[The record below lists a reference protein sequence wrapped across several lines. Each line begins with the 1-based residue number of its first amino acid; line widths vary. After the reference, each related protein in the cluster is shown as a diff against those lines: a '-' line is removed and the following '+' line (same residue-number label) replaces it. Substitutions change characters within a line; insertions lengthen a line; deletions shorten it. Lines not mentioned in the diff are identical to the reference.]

1 MGFFKKKKQTPATAF
16 TFVSGLDQNKVNS
29 CGESLDKLVNGDLP
43 FGWASHNKAFTDK
56 LQSEM
61 SYFNKQVSAAENDG
75 NPVTKRNAL
84 KSLLQ
89 YMEDAQKLCDNK
101 GECFS
106 LWCSDYLIGNNHKK
120 YVHDKLNALEKNWKQ
135 EIEKYQANQKEAEFA
150 TALTDDIIIEAIKQ
164 NPDIKQ
170 KDFYDVFDSAYKNV
184 VSEKLYFM
192 AKEGKIERIK
202 SGNSYI
208 LKIK

>member
-1 MGFFKKKKQTPATAF
+1 MGFFKKKKQTPAVNF
-16 TFVSGLDQNKVNS
+16 TFAGGLEQNKVNS
-29 CGESLDKLVNGDLP
+29 FGEALDKLVDGDLP
-43 FGWASHNKAFTDK
+43 FGWIAHNEAFTGK
-56 LQSEM
+56 LGKEL
-61 SYFNKQVSAAENDG
+61 SYFNKQVWEAESDG
-75 NPVTKRNAL
+75 NPIARRNAL
-84 KSLLQ
+84 KSLVQ
-89 YMEDAQKLCDNK
+89 YMEDVQTLCDSK

-120 YVHDKLNALEKNWKQ
+120 YVHDKLNALEKNMDQ
-135 EIEKYQANQKEAEFA
+135 ELEKYQAKQKEAEFA
-150 TALTDDIIIEAIKQ
+150 AALTDDIIIEAIKQ

-170 KDFYDVFDSAYKNV
+170 KDFYGVFDSAYKNV

-208 LKIK
+208 LKVK